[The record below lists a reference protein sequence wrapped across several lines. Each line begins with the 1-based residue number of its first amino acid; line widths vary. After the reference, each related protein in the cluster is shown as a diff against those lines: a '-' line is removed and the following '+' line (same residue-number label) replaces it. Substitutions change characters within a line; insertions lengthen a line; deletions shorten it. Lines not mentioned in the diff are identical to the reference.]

1 MNDGLAPALCGIKGL
16 LAALAL
22 GGCSDKDLSARGWAK
37 LFNLSGFLSP
47 HSPYEMGPRWLSF
60 LCPSEG

>member
-22 GGCSDKDLSARGWAK
+22 GGCGDKDLSARGWAK
-37 LFNLSGFLSP
+37 LFKLNGFLNP
-47 HSPYEMGPRWLSF
+47 HSPYEVGPKWLPF

>member
-22 GGCSDKDLSARGWAK
+22 DGCTDKDLSAGGWAK
-37 LFNLSGFLSP
+37 LSNPSGFLSP
-47 HSPYEMGPRWLSF
+47 HSPYEVDPRWLPF